1 MEKSSSRQED
11 AAPPWAPSKASAFR
25 RYVVA
30 VASERPQEASPSA
43 AGNGAAAR
51 VSSLHGVRRKPFVV
65 RSTADIIQTFE
76 RCNPEFKYSEALNP
90 KRFLTNP
97 STPAHNN
104 GLDNANWDLI
114 LYVNLELVNETSNRR
129 FIVKEML
136 GQGTFGQVVKCL
148 DTESNGYVA
157 VKLNQNFDPDDQHNI
172 VRMLDFL
179 SFQNHLCIAFE
190 MLGQNLYELLKR
202 NHLRGLK
209 MKYVRAFSKQILDAM
224 VVMRDAGIIH
234 CDLKPENILLAPN
247 ATTAAA
253 VKVIDFGSA
262 CKEGKTVYSY
272 IQSRYYRSPEVLLG
286 SPYPCV
292 AIYNIAIDMWS
303 LGCIVAELFIGLP
316 LFPGASEY
324 DVLQRMMTI
333 LGQVLHFDSE
343 IEKTDRLAL
352 VDFLK
357 GLLEFDP
364 NKRWSPLQAL
374 SHPFITGEPF
384 ISPYEPVPETA
395 RIPVAR
401 AAAINH
407 NPGGGHWLHAGLS
420 PQVGSVNRSLPLNN
434 AYPPNI
440 PLSYESSYGSFGS
453 HGSYTAPSA
462 LDPANW
468 DPDYSDESLLQEDS
482 SLSGD
487 LSNSLNLGEATGQAS
502 RSTRSSTIQGHLFPA
517 SNPVPANQRYC
528 CDVNFPHINP

>member
-1 MEKSSSRQED
+1 MELDSSGGCSAASADAVIIAIGVELGAGGSSRQED
-11 AAPPWAPSKASAFR
+11 AAPSWAPSKASAFR

-30 VASERPQEASPSA
+30 AASARPQEASPSA

-136 GQGTFGQVVKCL
+136 GQGTFGQVVKCW

-209 MKYVRAFSKQILDAM
+209 MKYVQAFSKQILDAM

-272 IQSRYYRSPEVLLG
+272 I
-286 SPYPCV
+286 
-292 AIYNIAIDMWS
+292 
-303 LGCIVAELFIGLP
+303 
-316 LFPGASEY
+316 
-324 DVLQRMMTI
+324 
-333 LGQVLHFDSE
+333 QVLHFDSE

-420 PQVGSVNRSLPLNN
+420 PQVGSVNRCLPLNN

-453 HGSYTAPSA
+453 HGSYTGSSGFTQVGSSPDVRLRPRLSHDREIRFSPGGSLGHMSLGASPSQYT
-462 LDPANW
+462 PPN
-468 DPDYSDESLLQEDS
+468 YQM
-482 SLSGD
+482 
-487 LSNSLNLGEATGQAS
+487 Q
-502 RSTRSSTIQGHLFPA
+502 
-517 SNPVPANQRYC
+517 NPS
-528 CDVNFPHINP
+528 